1 MKKTTERFLAFL
13 QNNLKEDGMDEGALR
28 SGVRDVITDI
38 LHVCDEE
45 DFDVDLIIESAR
57 EVFNEEKEE

>member
-45 DFDVDLIIESAR
+45 GFDVDLIIESAR